1 MNSIVPPG
9 LTVGDSGVVDA
20 GSVVTKDITSN
31 SIAVGNP
38 ARVVVCVT
46 TERYGSIVARLNDG
60 NR

>member
-1 MNSIVPPG
+1 MNAIVLQG
-9 LTVGDSGVVDA
+9 LTIGDSVVVDA

-38 ARVVVCVT
+38 ARVVGRVT
-46 TERYGSIVARLNDG
+46 TERYGSIVARVSDE